1 MLGSAF
7 SGNVGRD
14 LGHLVVYL
22 APWMVASV
30 AFSVTFPILFVLER
44 SRVLI
49 PLAIGSI
56 VVYVPIAL
64 ALRALLGLPGLA
76 LSLGITVLGMIF
88 VLMAAVSRRML
99 ALAARGLAQTAA
111 VIGAFVLVAFG
122 LPSLV
127 LPSILAAARR
137 RRALPRRARAAT
149 AARARR
155 GVALRARTASLRLS
169 G

>member
-1 MLGSAF
+1 MSVLLGSAF

-14 LGHLVVYL
+14 LGHLVVYFG
-22 APWMVASV
+22 PWMVASV

-49 PLAIGSI
+49 PLAIVSI
-56 VVYVPIAL
+56 LVYVPVAL
-64 ALRALLGLPGLA
+64 AFRALFGLPGLA

-99 ALAARGLAQTAA
+99 ALAARGLAETAA

-127 LPSILAAARR
+127 LPSVLAAVV
-137 RRALPRRARAAT
+137 
-149 AARARR
+149 
-155 GVALRARTASLRLS
+155 GVALYLGALALLRPRGLVESWRYVRALHH
-169 G
+169 